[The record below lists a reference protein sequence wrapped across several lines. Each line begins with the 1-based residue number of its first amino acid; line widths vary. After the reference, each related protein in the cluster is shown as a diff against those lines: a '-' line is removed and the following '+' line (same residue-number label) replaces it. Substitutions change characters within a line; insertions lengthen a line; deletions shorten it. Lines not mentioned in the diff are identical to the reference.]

1 MKTLIAIV
9 GLFAIMAFIPIEFT
23 GDGPQDKP
31 DIEASDGFNYDIA
44 SYQPVVAP
52 VFCQSSIPIIA
63 SMFMLSEKGE
73 KAKNENFFTN
83 YPVPYK
89 FNAQNDILRSQIATN
104 YKARELN

>member
-23 GDGPQDKP
+23 GDGPPDKP
-31 DIEASDGFNYDIA
+31 DIEASDCFNYD
-44 SYQPVVAP
+44 VAP
-52 VFCQSSIPIIA
+52 VFYQSSIPIIA

-89 FNAQNDILRSQIATN
+89 FNVQNDILRSQIATN